1 MFFEAGR
8 IAAGDTHWARVDGD
22 FRPVGETEFARDATF
37 GYTASDLRAFLA
49 ERSGGALRAEDVH
62 SVGLDD
68 IRTGGPDRVAE
79 LLAPVRDGAWVVVNA
94 TEYADLDVVALGLQA
109 ARERGQVFLH
119 RCGPSWMQVLAG
131 LDAAPPLAR
140 DRIAAAAKGKRG
152 LVVVGSHVAQTS
164 RQVERAVELADL
176 AVVELDARR
185 LVDPA
190 DAAREDYL
198 AEVTRA
204 AAAALAEQDVLLM
217 TSRELVRAEDPADSL
232 RIANRV
238 SDGLSTVVSRIRD
251 RGLGWVVTKG
261 GITSH
266 EIAATGL
273 GIRRARVEGQLFP
286 GTVSMMR
293 PLVAPPEVVGLPWVV
308 FAGDVGDTDTLARVV
323 TTMAG
328 IGRMS
333 ALRVGWVGLGAMG
346 APMAACAARAGFDVV
361 AYDVDGERRAALTRE
376 GAAAATSAA
385 EAAKGADVLAV
396 MVATPEQVED
406 VLFGA
411 AAAADALRPGAV
423 VLVMATVGPDAA
435 ADCAARLSERGV
447 DLVDAPVS
455 GGVARAA
462 TGDLLVLAAGN
473 AAVLS
478 RVRPLLDALA
488 ATVSVVGDDVGCRP
502 EGQAG
507 QPAAR
512 GRAHR
517 GGSGGAGV
525 RGRDG
530 PGRAGVLGGGAAR
543 RGGVVHAR
551 RPRRADARRVLR
563 RRAAARWTSSSRTW
577 VLSRTRHG
585 TRGPP
590 CRSPPRPTSSTCAG
604 TGPGWAGWTTHR

>member
-1 MFFEAGR
+1 LSIEVVERTRHRDQERVRERVGNPARLVRAADGRVDSTHRCRKGLVVDQLAERWNVPGIAVDSLPKVRVEHGARARIRAGNAERRSVVVALDDDPTGSQTVHGVDIVTVLDPAEFASALDGAVADGRVDAGTAEFFVLTNTRSVSEARAVATNREVARELLRLAEERGLALELVSRSDSTLRGHVVAEPVTLDAARREQTGRGHDGVLFVPAFFEAGR
-8 IAAGDTHWARVDGD
+8 ITAGDTHWARVDGD

-131 LDAAPPLAR
+131 LDAAPPLAP

-217 TSRELVRAEDPADSL
+217 TSRELVRAEEPADSL

-238 SDGLSTVVSRIRD
+238 SDGLSTVVSRIRGA
-251 RGLGWVVTKG
+251 GLGWVVTKG

-308 FAGDVGDTDTLARVV
+308 FAGNVGDTDTLARVV
-323 TTMAG
+323 TTMRG
-328 IGRMS
+328 S
-333 ALRVGWVGLGAMG
+333 
-346 APMAACAARAGFDVV
+346 
-361 AYDVDGERRAALTRE
+361 
-376 GAAAATSAA
+376 
-385 EAAKGADVLAV
+385 
-396 MVATPEQVED
+396 
-406 VLFGA
+406 
-411 AAAADALRPGAV
+411 DA
-423 VLVMATVGPDAA
+423 
-435 ADCAARLSERGV
+435 
-447 DLVDAPVS
+447 
-455 GGVARAA
+455 
-462 TGDLLVLAAGN
+462 
-473 AAVLS
+473 
-478 RVRPLLDALA
+478 
-488 ATVSVVGDDVGCRP
+488 
-502 EGQAG
+502 
-507 QPAAR
+507 
-512 GRAHR
+512 
-517 GGSGGAGV
+517 
-525 RGRDG
+525 
-530 PGRAGVLGGGAAR
+530 
-543 RGGVVHAR
+543 
-551 RPRRADARRVLR
+551 
-563 RRAAARWTSSSRTW
+563 
-577 VLSRTRHG
+577 
-585 TRGPP
+585 
-590 CRSPPRPTSSTCAG
+590 
-604 TGPGWAGWTTHR
+604 